1 MIHILPRSAC
11 FGLQAETVL
20 VNLVDL
26 VNHVYSLLFLLLS
39 APLREILFFP
49 ILIIHVFGVVRRG
62 FCLRRPPMTLSF
74 SGTEFP
80 VAPGGTN
87 YRESL

>member
-20 VNLVDL
+20 VNLVDP
-26 VNHVYSLLFLLLS
+26 VNHVYSLRFLLLS

-49 ILIIHVFGVVRRG
+49 ILFIPVFGACGAGSV
-62 FCLRRPPMTLSF
+62 S
-74 SGTEFP
+74 
-80 VAPGGTN
+80 VAQA
-87 YRESL
+87 